1 MSLVQLLFYAM
12 AIIVIGSALFVATT
26 KNLVRSIFMF
36 FVTLFALAGLYVLSL
51 ADFVAITQVVIYV
64 GGILVL
70 ILFAFMLSGKETLDI
85 LQQQKSKLFDLGKVP
100 AVLLSVLFFVVMLNT
115 IGKID
120 TNNLNWIKEAIGTK
134 NVIMPNDLVTDN
146 IGVNL
151 MTRYLLPFE
160 AISILLMVALV
171 GAAFCF
177 SSKSRFSAASSG
189 VISANS

>member
-171 GAAFCF
+171 GAAHL
-177 SSKSRFSAASSG
+177 SRKE
-189 VISANS
+189 VKE